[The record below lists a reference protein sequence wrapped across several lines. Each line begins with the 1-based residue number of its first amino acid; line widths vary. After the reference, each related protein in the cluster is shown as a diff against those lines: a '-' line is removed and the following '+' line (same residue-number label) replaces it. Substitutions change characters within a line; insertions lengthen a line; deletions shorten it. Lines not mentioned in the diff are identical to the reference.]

1 MKKTIQF
8 QDGSVQDF
16 ELNRNGFIQAVS
28 YKESSA
34 DLKLSLNHKSNI
46 IAAAKKS
53 SGGYRGFFQM
63 GESALFETGYYLGD
77 LGVDFRK
84 LNPEKEK
91 QRINTIRTTFDKND
105 WKGEW
110 SGKNGIHSFND
121 FLTKPEL
128 QLMAVSDWINFLCKR
143 MQILN
148 FNQYY
153 GKIINGVEVTESG
166 AIASAH
172 LMGEGG
178 LATFL
183 GSPVFTK
190 KSAVS
195 DGLGTH
201 ISSYLSMFGGFD
213 LESCCKRKIYITL
226 KDSAGLELKNKEVTI
241 VSKNNG
247 KFIPGETRVKVK
259 SDENGNLPVIVR
271 HPNTEIKIVADGKE
285 SNIIIQKANEKQ
297 KATLSDFKVTSHS
310 ASLETDS
317 TPQPRPQVN
326 KTPQEV
332 RNEQGQSSTSQE
344 VNVTPASKDVNFN
357 IEIVEGDSGKA
368 ISNMN
373 FFLTYKGNIK
383 KHTADSRGIK
393 QGINAEEGQDIE
405 VSVEGDG
412 QKQVIHHF
420 QVSAALRN
428 KTVKVKLPVHSFNI
442 SVTQDDK
449 IVPNTLFSLFYRGRE
464 IPKRTNNRG
473 VINVR
478 MLTGFVFGF
487 GIKGKSLVLSRVEKS
502 SSTTPF
508 TVNGSAVQASK
519 LYEVVDAKRKQAEDL
534 KKQQQQKEAQEK
546 KAKEEAEKA
555 KTEADK
561 KTQTK
566 QNNTYT
572 ENGGKPLT
580 TVSDQA
586 AATSDTTNYVIY
598 PNGSI
603 DRINKTASGFAAY
616 YYVINNQP
624 VLIGKSKIYKVD
636 RWSKKGKKGSGKSY
650 LVSIREIFGDKASK
664 PINRWERKTGNL
676 NISIHNDSQ
685 EQHRYWLSTEAFAA
699 YIGAVCK
706 FGEKVRF
713 SGFSDRNG
721 SPGESS
727 SHINGE
733 VGDIGYV
740 RTDRNNG
747 VGVNFEMSEYDH
759 EASLKFVNILISFG
773 WGKKKNMLSEYYPSH
788 LVKKYKLSKGYILP
802 RCSEWTNPRH
812 NNHLHLQGLSLTFN
826 KDE

>member
-1 MKKTIQF
+1 MKEI
-8 QDGSVQDF
+8 
-16 ELNRNGFIQAVS
+16 
-28 YKESSA
+28 Y
-34 DLKLSLNHKSNI
+34 
-46 IAAAKKS
+46 
-53 SGGYRGFFQM
+53 
-63 GESALFETGYYLGD
+63 
-77 LGVDFRK
+77 
-84 LNPEKEK
+84 
-91 QRINTIRTTFDKND
+91 
-105 WKGEW
+105 
-110 SGKNGIHSFND
+110 SFND

-128 QLMAVSDWINFLCKR
+128 QLIAVSDWINYLCKR

-183 GSPVFTK
+183 GSPVFKK

-195 DGLGTH
+195 DGNGTH

-247 KFIPGETRVKVK
+247 KFISGETRVKVK

-271 HPNTEIKIVADGKE
+271 NPNTEIKIVADGKE
-285 SNIIIQKANEKQ
+285 SNSIIQKANEKQ

-310 ASLETDS
+310 ATLETDS

-332 RNEQGQSSTSQE
+332 RNEQVQSSTSQE
-344 VNVTPASKDVNFN
+344 VEETPVSKDVKFN

-393 QGINAEEGQDIE
+393 QGITAGEGQDIE

-412 QKQVIHHF
+412 KKQVIHHF
-420 QVSAALRN
+420 QVSTALKN

-442 SVTQDDK
+442 SVTQDGQL
-449 IVPNTLFSLFYRGRE
+449 VPNTLFSLFYRGRE
-464 IPKRTNNRG
+464 IPKRTNNQG
-473 VINVR
+473 VMNVR
-478 MLTGFVFGF
+478 MLTGFVYGF
-487 GIKGKSLVLSRVEKS
+487 GIKSKSLVLSRVEKS
-502 SSTTPF
+502 KPIQPFKVNDSTII
-508 TVNGSAVQASK
+508 ASK
-519 LYEVVDAKRKQAEDL
+519 LYEVADAKRKQAEDL
-534 KKQQQQKEAQEK
+534 KKQQQQKEVQEQ

-555 KTEADK
+555 KTEADEK
-561 KTQTK
+561 HQTK

-580 TVSDQA
+580 TVSDQS

-603 DRINKTASGFAAY
+603 DRTNKTASGFAAY
-616 YYVINNQP
+616 YYVVNNQP
-624 VLIGKSKIYKVD
+624 VLIGKSKIYTVD
-636 RWSKKGKKGSGKSY
+636 RWSEKGKKGSGKSY
-650 LVSIREIFGDKASK
+650 LVSIREIFGDTASK

-713 SGFSDRNG
+713 SGFSDSKG
-721 SPGESS
+721 SPGKSN

-740 RTDRNNG
+740 RADRNNG
-747 VGVNFEMSEYDH
+747 AGVNFEMLEYDH

-788 LVKKYKLSKGYILP
+788 LVTKYKLSKGYILP
-802 RCSEWTNPRH
+802 KCSEWTKPRH
-812 NNHLHLQGLSLTFN
+812 NNHLHLQGLSLIFN